1 MRVIVR
7 AERPH
12 PGAQLRFTDVDGNR
26 LTAFATNS
34 IGGQLADLELRHRRR
49 ARCEDRIRNGKDTGM
64 RNLPLHDFAQNRIW
78 LAVVQLAMELTAW
91 MQLLALSGT
100 DGRRWEPKRLRLRL
114 LWIAGKLARKSRRTW
129 LMLSR
134 DAPWISMFTDA
145 MTRLQ
150 TRPAPS

>member
-1 MRVIVR
+1 
-7 AERPH
+7 
-12 PGAQLRFTDVDGNR
+12 
-26 LTAFATNS
+26 
-34 IGGQLADLELRHRRR
+34 
-49 ARCEDRIRNGKDTGM
+49 M
-64 RNLPLHDFAQNRIW
+64 RNLPLHDFAQDRIW

-100 DGRRWEPKRLRLRL
+100 DGRRWERQKAAAPVAVDRRETRSE
-114 LWIAGKLARKSRRTW
+114 IRKSW

-150 TRPAPS
+150 TRSTPT

>member
-1 MRVIVR
+1 MSIAVGQVLEGMPDPAHLHRV
-7 AERPH
+7 
-12 PGAQLRFTDVDGNR
+12 DVDDQVVIMVGSR
-26 LTAFATNS
+26 VLFCFAAS
-34 IGGQLADLELRHRRR
+34 
-49 ARCEDRIRNGKDTGM
+49 DTGM

-114 LWIAGKLARKSRRTW
+114 LWIAGKLARKSRKTW